1 MGNDFRTLVFCTSYM
16 AGEADW
22 MSRYQRW
29 LGHHRALPWD
39 APLFCLIDD
48 GSPWHPEGEVTL
60 SAAGGALP
68 PSPALPLMVRFNERL
83 GHHPGRRYPGWWR
96 SFVHS
101 AAVARHYGCTRIVH
115 IESDAYL
122 LTRRAVQFM
131 AGRMSGWTG
140 LWCPRWSFP
149 ETALQVI
156 CADRFDAMEGLCGGD
171 WSRFDGQYAERV
183 VPFTDVA
190 REPHGNRYSEFR
202 TRIPGYADFAAQV
215 TPDQAVWF
223 R

>member
-1 MGNDFRTLVFCTSYM
+1 M
-16 AGEADW
+16 
-22 MSRYQRW
+22 
-29 LGHHRALPWD
+29 
-39 APLFCLIDD
+39 
-48 GSPWHPEGEVTL
+48 
-60 SAAGGALP
+60 
-68 PSPALPLMVRFNERL
+68 
-83 GHHPGRRYPGWWR
+83 
-96 SFVHS
+96 HS